1 MTAYLR
7 TVVNVVYFYLAWLSR
22 YRRRMFFGIDDIL
35 VIISS
40 RIRPRGRLDLENVEL
55 LLFALCSNRGS
66 GIAIL
71 NFGLLAPFPGFNFLT
86 FYFVFFTT
94 YRSI

>member
-1 MTAYLR
+1 
-7 TVVNVVYFYLAWLSR
+7 
-22 YRRRMFFGIDDIL
+22 MFFGIDDIL

-40 RIRPRGRLDLENVEL
+40 RIRPHGRLDLENVEL

-71 NFGLLAPFPGFNFLT
+71 NFLFISPLPWFQF
-86 FYFVFFTT
+86 
-94 YRSI
+94 S